1 MMWRV
6 AYKLELGMLSYQANY
21 NPYLVNEK
29 KCIFTDQHDVSLFIY
44 FTKANVVKCL
54 L

>member
-29 KCIFTDQHDVSLFIY
+29 NVFSQTNMMFLFLFISQ
-44 FTKANVVKCL
+44 KQML
-54 L
+54 